1 MATLLQQKNC
11 MKSLTNGGGGGNGSN
26 AGQGT
31 RVLLPHEMVS
41 IPISPMTT
49 SGSTLSTGVS
59 TVQHHHS
66 QTLHQ
71 QHHHHQQQ
79 QQQQPN
85 QFTNYNFYNSI
96 HSNSDSAN
104 IFRQPSTST
113 INLQHPHHISHNP
126 DLSTLTSSVPFMNQS
141 DHSDHS
147 NNATTSCSDIN
158 GDEIKTEVKI
168 EEDVTESS
176 EQNLIQQMDEDE
188 QEPEPEID
196 IVINNV
202 VCSFSVRCHLNLRE
216 IALNGI
222 NVEFRREN
230 GMVTMKLRRPYTTA
244 SIWSSG
250 RITCTGATSE
260 DQAKVA
266 ARRYARCLQK
276 LGFSVRFNNFRVVNV
291 LGTCSM
297 PWAIKIVNF
306 SEKYKNEASYEPELH
321 PGVTYKLKFPK
332 ATLKIFS
339 TGSITVTASSVANVQ
354 AAIEHIFPLVYEFR
368 KKRTVVEQKE
378 KHVSASAKRK
388 HTFGHASN
396 DPIDDN
402 MYVSESD
409 EFDDDEDV
417 ENI

>member
-11 MKSLTNGGGGGNGSN
+11 MKSLTNGGGGGNGGN

-59 TVQHHHS
+59 TVQHHHHHHS
-66 QTLHQ
+66 QTLQ
-71 QHHHHQQQ
+71 QHHQQ

-96 HSNSDSAN
+96 HSNSDSGN

-113 INLQHPHHISHNP
+113 INLQQHPHHISHNS
-126 DLSTLTSSVPFMNQS
+126 DLSTLTSSVPFMSQS

-147 NNATTSCSDIN
+147 DNATTSCSDIN
-158 GDEIKTEVKI
+158 GDDIKTEVKI
-168 EEDVTESS
+168 EEDVNESS

-260 DQAKVA
+260 DQ
-266 ARRYARCLQK
+266 
-276 LGFSVRFNNFRVVNV
+276 VR
-291 LGTCSM
+291 
-297 PWAIKIVNF
+297 
-306 SEKYKNEASYEPELH
+306 LH
-321 PGVTYKLKFPK
+321 
-332 ATLKIFS
+332 
-339 TGSITVTASSVANVQ
+339 
-354 AAIEHIFPLVYEFR
+354 
-368 KKRTVVEQKE
+368 
-378 KHVSASAKRK
+378 
-388 HTFGHASN
+388 
-396 DPIDDN
+396 
-402 MYVSESD
+402 
-409 EFDDDEDV
+409 
-417 ENI
+417 